1 MAVKTDL
8 SEFVAE
14 EVNQHEGIYV
24 PVKASVTERAMVRKV
39 NIERLHPNPDDEF
52 SVPDIGP
59 NYSIVHRYEKQLR
72 AGRMDEVF
80 KEPLMVQKIR
90 PSGYLIMNGH
100 HRWAAAMRCGIKM
113 IPVKIVNLTQE
124 TDIKKM
130 LRASEHDRRVT
141 VDLDEVVFCKDGN
154 TATERPLSFPANK
167 IYKERI
173 RLGVPA
179 LLHAMSVRGY
189 DIWVYSSELYSY
201 DYISAYFEK
210 YSVKLDGVITGTA
223 RKQKGRAE
231 AAKRTEKL
239 FNAKYKETLHID
251 NHSVIRTFR
260 DSKEFEEYEIKGNTS
275 IWSKEVLKIIKRLE
289 KHEE

>member
-8 SEFVAE
+8 SNFVAE

-24 PVKASVTERAMVRKV
+24 PVKASFTERAMVKKV
-39 NIERLHPNPDDEF
+39 NIEKLHPNPDDEF
-52 SVPDIGP
+52 CVPDIGP
-59 NYSIVHRYEKQLR
+59 NYSIVHRYEKLLR
-72 AGRMDEVF
+72 AGRADEVW

-130 LRASEHDRRVT
+130 LRASEHDKRVT
-141 VDLDEVVFCKDGN
+141 VDLDEVVFCKDES
-154 TATERPLSFPANK
+154 TPAEKPLGFPANK
-167 IYKERI
+167 VYKERI
-173 RLGVPA
+173 RLGIPA

-189 DIWVYSSELYSY
+189 DIWVYSSNFYSY

-210 YSVKLDGVITGTA
+210 YSVKLDGVITGTG
-223 RKQKGRAE
+223 RKTKGHAE
-231 AAKRTEKL
+231 VTRRTEKL

-251 NHSVIRTFR
+251 EKMVVRSFR
-260 DSKEFEEYEIKGNTS
+260 DSKNFEEYEITGNANA
-275 IWSKEVLKIIKRLE
+275 WSRAVLRIIKGLK
-289 KHEE
+289 KHE